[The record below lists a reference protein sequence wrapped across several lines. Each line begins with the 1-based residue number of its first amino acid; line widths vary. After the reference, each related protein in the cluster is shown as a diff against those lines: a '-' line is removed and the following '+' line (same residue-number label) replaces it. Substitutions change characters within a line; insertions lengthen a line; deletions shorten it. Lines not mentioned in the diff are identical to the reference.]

1 MELSREQQIA
11 FDKYVQGENIFITGP
26 GGAGKSAL
34 IRKIVYDAKEN
45 SKKVQVCATTGR
57 AAVLLKCNAKTIHSW
72 GGIGIAK
79 GDNNKIAERI
89 CKNKKK
95 KYNWTRVEIL
105 IVDEVSMMSQ
115 KLFELLNLVAQ
126 KCRKNN
132 RFFGGIQVIF
142 SGDFCQLPPVAR
154 SDDPQE
160 CHNYCFESKLWRE
173 IFKTQINL
181 TTIFRQKDPVY
192 TKILNEIRNARI
204 KMSSINILK
213 KYVGREYENNEIK
226 PTILYPTKYKAK
238 QTNDREMNK
247 IKEDGKVFELKECEP
262 TELELTPEQRA
273 SSEDATL
280 TEIKKEYEY
289 LKSSVNCD
297 DKLVFK
303 KGSQVMCIA
312 NLNLEGEFPICNG
325 SQGIIKDFTESGL
338 PIVKFKNGLSKII
351 DFHIWRSENIA
362 SVAVKQIPLILSW
375 AITIHKSQG
384 ATLDYAEIDIGSGI
398 FACGQTYV
406 ALSRVVDLEGLYIK
420 SFNPQNISISK
431 KVINYYKS
439 MENEYS
445 VKTK

>member
-1 MELSREQQIA
+1 MRLHLSSQ
-11 FDKYVQGENIFITGP
+11 
-26 GGAGKSAL
+26 
-34 IRKIVYDAKEN
+34 
-45 SKKVQVCATTGR
+45 
-57 AAVLLKCNAKTIHSW
+57 LL
-72 GGIGIAK
+72 
-79 GDNNKIAERI
+79 
-89 CKNKKK
+89 
-95 KYNWTRVEIL
+95 
-105 IVDEVSMMSQ
+105 
-115 KLFELLNLVAQ
+115 
-126 KCRKNN
+126 
-132 RFFGGIQVIF
+132 
-142 SGDFCQLPPVAR
+142 
-154 SDDPQE
+154 
-160 CHNYCFESKLWRE
+160 
-173 IFKTQINL
+173 
-181 TTIFRQKDPVY
+181 FRQKDPVY

-445 VKTK
+445 VKAKEKSQIISNPLSKDLYEVLGLERGVSEKELKNAYRKLALKWHPDKNTDNFEDATIKFKAINQAYEVLSCPIKREEYNKKQNDE